1 MASSR
6 EAILAAGAPAAIGP
20 YSHAVRAGGLVFLS
34 GNIAIDAGTGTLVGD
49 GDAAA
54 ETRRILANMALVLQA
69 AGTSVA
75 QVVRTTIFLVDLGDF
90 AAVNQVYGEA
100 FGRAPPARTTVEVSR
115 LPMGARVEIDAIAV
129 VD

>member
-20 YSHAVRAGGLVFLS
+20 YSQAVRAGGLVFLS